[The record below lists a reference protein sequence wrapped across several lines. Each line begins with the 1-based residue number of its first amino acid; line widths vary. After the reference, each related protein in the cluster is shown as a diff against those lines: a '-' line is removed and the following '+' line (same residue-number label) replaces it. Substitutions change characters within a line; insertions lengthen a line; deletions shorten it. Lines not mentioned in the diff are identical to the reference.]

1 MTQETLRLS
10 KRMVELGLCSRREA
24 DELIEQG
31 RVQVDGRTVDLL
43 GSRVTPTQHI
53 AVLPATASAA
63 PERVTLLLNKP
74 AGVRGWNAD
83 DMLGLSAL
91 LRPEQLHAGGSD
103 IRFLKKH
110 VQRQQVEVPL
120 DPNASG
126 LLVLTQDGRL
136 AQRLA
141 QAQDFEQEFLVWVT
155 ADLGADTA
163 SLLGHTREVG
173 EQTIRPLKVTRQS
186 DRQLRV
192 LLREYRPGLI
202 PALCA
207 SVGLGVAS
215 YKRIRVGRLALGD
228 LPEGGWRYLG
238 QYERF

>member
-1 MTQETLRLS
+1 MSQETLRLS

-31 RVQVDGRTVDLL
+31 RVLVDGRAVDTL
-43 GSRVTPTQHI
+43 GSRVTPAQHI
-53 AVLPATASAA
+53 AILPATGVAT

-74 AGVRGWNAD
+74 AALRAWSDADLLGVT
-83 DMLGLSAL
+83 AL
-91 LRPEQLHAGGSD
+91 LRPELRHGGPD

-110 VQRQQVEVPL
+110 VQRHQVAVPL

-126 LLVLTQDGRL
+126 LLVLTQDARL

-141 QAQDFEQEFLVWVT
+141 QAQDFEQEFLVWPTGPVT
-155 ADLGADTA
+155 TEQVATLAR
-163 SLLGHTREVG
+163 TRAVG
-173 EQTIRPLKVTRQS
+173 EATIKPFKVTRQS
-186 DRQLRV
+186 ERQLRF
-192 LLREYRPGLI
+192 LLREHRPGLI

-215 YKRIRVGRLALGD
+215 YRRIRVGRLALGD

-238 QYERF
+238 PNERF